1 MFCLLQMYQCS
12 YNVWTWTVIFS
23 DGYRDLDAVST
34 FFFISVI
41 LFYLETED
49 IQHILNKRVAEE
61 ILEIINKID

>member
-34 FFFISVI
+34 FLFISVI

>member
-1 MFCLLQMYQCS
+1 M
-12 YNVWTWTVIFS
+12 IFS

-34 FFFISVI
+34 FLFISVI